1 MKGDETMARSC
12 GSCRFFVPTKTL
24 EGWNSGAEPE
34 VGECRRNPPVP
45 NVGVDFIGE
54 FPVVSADEGWCGEF
68 RPGDSE

>member
-1 MKGDETMARSC
+1 M
-12 GSCRFFVPTKTL
+12 PTKTL
-24 EGWNSGAEPE
+24 EEWNSGAEPE

-68 RPGDSE
+68 RLGDPE